1 MTKMKKILAVALC
14 VLLLGSVFAG
24 CSGKKAEQTT
34 EITDETLLIAYT
46 ADNAPFFQIDEKGNA
61 SGFEADLIAKIFDS
75 IKGDCKNYAYVKV
88 EPGYRLGEETAYT
101 DKDGKTY
108 IAYMAVGG
116 LQKND
121 GTNNEDYSFTNTV
134 ISNRVVTLVKKD
146 SKIKDYSNLGGA
158 KLAVVSKAA
167 QNALADN
174 AVIAQ
179 RSAKSTTVYKTAQA
193 AFTALYQDKAD
204 AVVIDEFDLRTLNF
218 VLDGKKKALSDWTT
232 ELSGQLDTVEYAF
245 ATAKYDRLKDDINE
259 ALLELKDPK
268 YNDKDEFT
276 PIVEQ
281 YFGYNAS
288 NFSYIPADK

>member
-1 MTKMKKILAVALC
+1 MTKMKKLLAVVLC

-24 CSGKKAEQTT
+24 CSGTKDEQTG
-34 EITDETLLIAYT
+34 EITDDTLLIAYT
-46 ADNAPFFQIDEKGNA
+46 GDNAPFFQMDKKGNA

-75 IKGDCKNYAYVKV
+75 IKDDCKNYAYVKV

-134 ISNRVVTLVKKD
+134 ISNRVVTVVKKG
-146 SKIKDYSNLGGA
+146 SRIKDYSNLGGA
-158 KLAVVSKAA
+158 KLAVVSQAA
-167 QNALADN
+167 QKALADN
-174 AVIAQ
+174 AAIAQ
-179 RSAKSTTVYKTAQA
+179 RSAKTTTVYKTAQE
-193 AFTALYQDKAD
+193 AFTALYGGKAD
-204 AVVIDEFDLRTLNF
+204 AVVIDEFDLRPLNF
-218 VLDGKKKALSDWTT
+218 TVDGQKKALADWTT
-232 ELSGQLDTVEYAF
+232 ELGGQLDTEEYAF

-259 ALLELKDPK
+259 AILELKDPK

-276 PIVEQ
+276 PIVEKH
-281 YFGYNAS
+281 FGYNAS
-288 NFSYIPADK
+288 SFTYTPASK